1 MAHTIKHKVQ
11 QSIYNN
17 LEKVKTAKKNF
28 NPKLAKEAVQFG
40 IKETIK
46 TVAGPGKFKLGKKI
60 VKETFKKVAPKA
72 YKQVKDK
79 AITVSNKITT
89 KAKAILKTRADNK
102 VIKKANKD
110 KIKANKVI
118 KKKKSENKLNKMKK
132 ESGLNTKSFNRK
144 KYDGKPMTARN
155 KLLTQLG
162 IGLGFSELV
171 RQGPKE
177 KTYKPDSGKQNYGT
191 VNPET
196 TGRKS
201 EMISPYTNLKDTKKN
216 PKVTYNKP
224 VAGKDFPDYNG
235 STGGNYGH
243 QGSGTQKDDEMYHKS
258 QTQMNAAR
266 KSMGQ
271 GSYNFTKKRKK

>member
-28 NPKLAKEAVQFG
+28 NPKLAKEAVKFG
-40 IKETIK
+40 IKETVK
-46 TVAGPGKFKLGKKI
+46 TVAGPGKFKLGGKI

-72 YKQVKDK
+72 YKTVKDK
-79 AITVSNKITT
+79 AIDVSNKITT
-89 KAKAILKTRADNK
+89 KAKTILKTRADNK

-110 KIKANKVI
+110 KIKANKV
-118 KKKKSENKLNKMKK
+118 KNKNKADNKLNKMKK
-132 ESGLNTKSFNRK
+132 ESGLNTKPFNRK
-144 KYDGKPMTARN
+144 KYDGKPMGPRN
-155 KLLTQLG
+155 KLLTQIG
-162 IGLGFSELV
+162 IGLGVSELV
-171 RQGPKE
+171 RQGTKE
-177 KTYKPDSGKQNYGT
+177 KTYTPDSGKGNYGT
-191 VNPET
+191 VNPKT
-196 TGRKS
+196 TGMKS
-201 EMISPYTNLKDTKKN
+201 ESISPYTNKKTTR
-216 PKVTYNKP
+216 VTYNKP
-224 VAGKDFPDYNG
+224 VAGKDFPNYNN

>member
-28 NPKLAKEAVQFG
+28 KPKLAKEAIKFG
-40 IKETIK
+40 IKETVK
-46 TVAGPGKFKLGKKI
+46 TVAGPGKFKLAGKI
-60 VKETFKKVAPKA
+60 AKETFKKVAPTA
-72 YKQVKDK
+72 YKKVKDK
-79 AITVSNKITT
+79 AIDVSNKITT

-132 ESGLNTKSFNRK
+132 EAGLNTKPFNRK
-144 KYDGKPMTARN
+144 KYDGKPMSARN
-155 KLLTQLG
+155 KLFTQIG
-162 IGLGFSELV
+162 IGLGVSELI

-177 KTYKPDSGKQNYGT
+177 KTYTPDSGKGNFGT
-191 VNPET
+191 VNPKT

-201 EMISPYTNLKDTKKN
+201 EMISPYTNLPKTKI
-216 PKVTYNKP
+216 TYNKP

>member
-1 MAHTIKHKVQ
+1 VAHTIKHKVQ

-28 NPKLAKEAVQFG
+28 NPKLAKEAVKFG
-40 IKETIK
+40 IKETVK
-46 TVAGPGKFKLGKKI
+46 TVAGPGKFKLGGKI

-72 YKQVKDK
+72 YKKVKDK
-79 AITVSNKITT
+79 AIDVSNKITT

-102 VIKKANKD
+102 VIKKANKA
-110 KIKANKVI
+110 KVNANKV
-118 KKKKSENKLNKMKK
+118 KNKNKADNKLNKMKK
-132 ESGLNTKSFNRK
+132 ESGLNTKPFNRK
-144 KYDGKPMTARN
+144 KYDGKPMGARN
-155 KLLTQLG
+155 KVFTQIG
-162 IGLGFSELV
+162 IGLGVSELV
-171 RQGPKE
+171 RQGLKE
-177 KTYKPDSGKQNYGT
+177 KTSTSMTGTKGSGYGGDIPNT
-191 VNPET
+191 VDKKNIPSHLT
-196 TGRKS
+196 KA
-201 EMISPYTNLKDTKKN
+201 KKN
-216 PKVTYNKP
+216 PKITYNKP
-224 VAGKDFPDYNG
+224 VAGKDFPNYNN